1 MFWRAKYC
9 GGEGWRRA
17 QRKSLLLASERGI
30 RGVNKAPLGVGVGL
44 GLLAVL
50 GLLKNEGDNLVG
62 KNERGDRR
70 KRGISNTYAY
80 HNRRDGIGGRIAW
93 CDAGVC
99 TTGRGNADDINASIN
114 NPTGSLEDSFPLLK
128 GFSKHSIE
136 DDYVIGEIL
145 GEGGY
150 GKVHAA
156 TSRKSG
162 KRCAVKAINKKQIK
176 HDEFSQEVDA
186 LRTIHLLGG
195 HPNIAA
201 VESMYEND
209 KNFFLV
215 EEFVAGGEMFQHLV
229 NNGAYSEATA
239 AELLRSLARGLNFLH
254 SNGIVHA
261 DVKPENVLLS
271 SWDDANADVK
281 LVDFGCSG
289 KVGHVSGRPIGGT
302 ACYWP
307 PEVIT
312 YCQLNSSKGLE
323 LATETDMWA
332 AGVVLFI
339 MLTGAHP
346 FDLNGDATEEE
357 ILQRIITDEIPVQ
370 SEHCQHLSSSAKDL
384 IMRLCDKNPKKR
396 CSSADMVTHPWIT
409 GETASEDVIE
419 KSDQKLRRFQEAV
432 KEKLQGC
439 LFSILVNHAQLVYM
453 GTTTED
459 SDVSQAVDVLKKAF
473 SVFDKGS
480 KGYLNQTD
488 IIHAY
493 EEAGHMSSALSEE
506 ESEHLAKVLAA
517 QESEMAGNVVDF
529 DNLIEQID
537 SVSYGKDDMI
547 YEEGEMAEYLYF
559 INSGKVKAIIDGVPV
574 TTLGPGEMFGE
585 AALLKNSPRSTTMQC
600 INRVKLT
607 RISKSRV
614 EKLMQLVPGAKSHL
628 EDISYI
634 RGMHRVKAVFEAIKG
649 VKKITLLP
657 GTAAIRQGDV
667 GNSMYVI
674 NNGTFDVSS
683 VNDGKSQYIASLTAG
698 DVFGEMGLMLEQPRN
713 ATVTCQGDKNEGNAS
728 GGPCVV
734 TEMSGEVFF
743 NLLGNNP
750 CVSSLLRNLLQLRE
764 LHHRMAIVGGGKE
777 RVHMERAFD
786 LADKNHSDV
795 IDMEGLTWL
804 LRRSGSKLS
813 DADIRELMAQ
823 AGHTKLGYMC
833 KAEFIHL
840 MDLEQRHGGVKVKN
854 RGKS

>member
-1 MFWRAKYC
+1 MFWMAKYC

-17 QRKSLLLASERGI
+17 QRKYLLLASERGI
-30 RGVNKAPLGVGVGL
+30 RGVNKAPLGLGVGL
-44 GLLAVL
+44 GLLTVL
-50 GLLKNEGDNLVG
+50 ALLKNENNNLVVET
-62 KNERGDRR
+62 NEHGDRR
-70 KRGISNTYAY
+70 KRTISNTYAH
-80 HNRRDGIGGRIAW
+80 HNRWDGFGGRIAW
-93 CDAGVC
+93 CDAGMW
-99 TTGRGNADDINASIN
+99 TTDGVNADDLDASIA

-128 GFSKHSIE
+128 GFNKHSIE
-136 DDYVIGEIL
+136 DDYIIGDIL

-156 TSRKSG
+156 ISRKSG
-162 KRCAVKAINKKQIK
+162 KRCAVKAINKGRIA

-195 HPNIAA
+195 HKNIAA

-239 AELLRSLARGLNFLH
+239 AELLRSLARGLHFLH
-254 SNGIVHA
+254 CNGIVHA

-271 SWDDANADVK
+271 SWDDAKADVK

-289 KVGHVSGRPIGGT
+289 KVGHVSGRPVGGT

-312 YCQLNSSKGLE
+312 HYQMNSGNGLE

-332 AGVVLFI
+332 AGIVLFI

-346 FDLNGDATEEE
+346 FDLDGDASEEE
-357 ILQRIITDEIPVQ
+357 ILQRIITDEIPLE
-370 SEHCQHLSSSAKDL
+370 SEHCEHLSSSAKDL
-384 IMRLCDKNPKKR
+384 IMKLCDKNPKKR
-396 CSSADMVTHPWIT
+396 CSSSDMVKHPWIT

-473 SVFDKGS
+473 AVFDKDS

-493 EEAGHMSSALSEE
+493 EEAGHMSGILSEE
-506 ESEHLAKVLAA
+506 ESEHLAKVLTT
-517 QESEMAGNVVDF
+517 QETEMLGSAIDF
-529 DNLIEQID
+529 DNLVEQID
-537 SVSYGKDDMI
+537 SVSYGKDEII
-547 YEEGEMAEYLYF
+547 YKEGDTAKHLYF

-585 AALLKNSPRSTTMQC
+585 SSLLKNSPRSTTMQC
-600 INRVKLT
+600 INRVKVT
-607 RISKSRV
+607 RISKPRV
-614 EKLMQLVPGAKSHL
+614 EKLMQLVPGAEKNL
-628 EDISYI
+628 KDISYI
-634 RGMHRVKAVFEAIKG
+634 RGMHRVKAIFEAIKG

-667 GNSMYVI
+667 GSSMYVI
-674 NNGTFDVSS
+674 NKGIFDVSS
-683 VNDGKSQYIASLTAG
+683 DNSGNSQYIASLTPG
-698 DVFGEMGLMLEQPRN
+698 DVFGEMSLMLGEPRN
-713 ATVTCQGDKNEGNAS
+713 ATVTCRGDKKEDNAS
-728 GGPCVV
+728 CGPCVV

-743 NLLGNNP
+743 QLLGKNP

-764 LHHRMAIVGGGKE
+764 LHHHMAIIGGGTDHA
-777 RVHMERAFD
+777 HMERAFD
-786 LADKNHSDV
+786 LVDKDHSGK
-795 IDMEGLTWL
+795 INLEELTWL
-804 LRRSGSKLS
+804 LRQSGSKLT
-813 DADIRELMAQ
+813 DTDIRELLAQ
-823 AGHTKLGYMC
+823 VGHSKLGSMS
-833 KAEFIHL
+833 KDQFMNL
-840 MDLEQRHGGVKVKN
+840 MDLDQIHGVKMKH
-854 RGKS
+854 RGMS